1 MTAGKVCDDI
11 GDVLILGGAL
21 WSLLAGIGLLRLP
34 DVLTRMHAATKPQVL
49 GLLMVLT
56 GVALRLR
63 DANDITTLILVG
75 IFQTWTVPVAAHMVA
90 RAAREADAALASGPI
105 GPGASAGPR
114 ETNAADDSDG
124 SGNSDDSGGDH
135 GDHGGGMDG

>member
-1 MTAGKVCDDI
+1 MRAAEVFDDV

-21 WSLLAGIGLLRLP
+21 WSLIAGIGLLRLP

-49 GLLMVLT
+49 GLLMIVL

-75 IFQTWTVPVAAHMVA
+75 LFQTWTVPVAAHMVA
-90 RAAREADAALASGPI
+90 RAARRRPA
-105 GPGASAGPR
+105 PR
-114 ETNAADDSDG
+114 PPAEP
-124 SGNSDDSGGDH
+124 
-135 GDHGGGMDG
+135 

>member
-1 MTAGKVCDDI
+1 MTAGKVCDDV

-21 WSLLAGIGLLRLP
+21 WSLVAGIGLLRLP

-75 IFQTWTVPVAAHMVA
+75 IFQTWTVPVAAHMIA
-90 RAAREADAALASGPI
+90 RAAREADAALASGPGAGGTDGTNSVNGTNSTN
-105 GPGASAGPR
+105 GPG
-114 ETNAADDSDG
+114 DDL
-124 SGNSDDSGGDH
+124 GDH
-135 GDHGGGMDG
+135 GAGRGG

>member
-1 MTAGKVCDDI
+1 MTAGKVSDDV
-11 GDVLILGGAL
+11 GDVFILGGAL

-63 DANDITTLILVG
+63 DANDVTTLILVG
-75 IFQTWTVPVAAHMVA
+75 IFQTWTVPVAAHMIA
-90 RAAREADAALASGPI
+90 RAAREADAAQA
-105 GPGASAGPR
+105 GATADAGDRP
-114 ETNAADDSDG
+114 EDG
-124 SGNSDDSGGDH
+124 RGDQGVGTGG
-135 GDHGGGMDG
+135 